1 VPQVS
6 SFGCVESVLRVV
18 VEHVMGK
25 ISSQIS
31 PTLQHTTEVAFSTGI
46 QRVLEGQQ
54 KEPTLQVTELV
65 SDPQVACRGRR
76 VERLWLPSALLK
88 AVALLKR
95 RAKMSSVA
103 VVNRSMVDD

>member
-1 VPQVS
+1 MPQVS

-65 SDPQVACRGRR
+65 SDPQVSCRGRR
-76 VERLWLPSALLK
+76 VERLWLPTLLK

-95 RAKMSSVA
+95 RAKMSSVV
-103 VVNRSMVDD
+103 VVNRSMADD